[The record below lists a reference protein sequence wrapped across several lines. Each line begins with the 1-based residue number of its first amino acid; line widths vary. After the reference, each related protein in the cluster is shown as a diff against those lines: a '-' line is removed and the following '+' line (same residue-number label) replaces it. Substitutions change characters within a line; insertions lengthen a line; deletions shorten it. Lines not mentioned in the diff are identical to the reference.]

1 VGSDERS
8 GRLLPVAVAADGA
21 IINIAS
27 LSAHRGR
34 MLAARYTASKHGVL
48 AFTKAFATE
57 WVS

>member
-1 VGSDERS
+1 LAWRS
-8 GRLLPVAVAADGA
+8 SRFSRSSAFRRSRSSVVSPARW
-21 IINIAS
+21 
-27 LSAHRGR
+27 SAHRGR